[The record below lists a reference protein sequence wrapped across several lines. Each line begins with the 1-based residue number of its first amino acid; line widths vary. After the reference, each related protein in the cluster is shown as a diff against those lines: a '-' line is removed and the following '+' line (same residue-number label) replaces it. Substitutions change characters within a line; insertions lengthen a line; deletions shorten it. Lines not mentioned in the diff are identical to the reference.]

1 MDEMSSRRELMGSI
15 REATQHQPVL
25 ELVGVAKRY
34 ASSAT
39 VAVQDVNLALHQG
52 EFVSLLGPSGCGKST
67 AMKIA
72 AGLIERSAGHI
83 RFRGKEQ
90 LVTAGSYGI
99 VFQQATLLAWWTVEQ
114 NVLLPARVLGLDMKR
129 SRQRAHDLL
138 ALVGLSGKGDMFP
151 TELSGGMQQRVSIAR
166 ALLHEPNLL
175 FMDEPFG
182 ALDAM
187 TRERLNF
194 ELLQVQQQ
202 LQLSVLFVTHSIS
215 EAVLLSD
222 RVVVMSASPG
232 RIIGEIAIDLPK
244 PRDVSIL
251 ENTRF
256 HKLEADVRKMMNEAE
271 DAHG

>member
-1 MDEMSSRRELMGSI
+1 MSARGAQMTAAAVSTETI
-15 REATQHQPVL
+15 RPSPVL
-25 ELVGVAKRY
+25 EMIGVTKRY
-34 ASSAT
+34 ASSTT
-39 VAVQDVNLALHQG
+39 VAVQDVNLTLHQG

-67 AMKIA
+67 AMKMA
-72 AGLIERSAGHI
+72 AGLIERSGGHI
-83 RFRGKEQ
+83 RYRGKNQ
-90 LVTAGSYGI
+90 AVTAGSYGI
-99 VFQQATLLAWWTVEQ
+99 VFQQATLLPWWTVEQ
-114 NVLLPARVLGLDMKR
+114 NILLPARVLGLDMKK
-129 SRQRAHDLL
+129 SQRRTHELL
-138 ALVGLSGKGDMFP
+138 ELVGLAGKGGMYP

-202 LQLSVLFVTHSIS
+202 LQLSVLFVTHSIA

-232 RIIGEIAIDLPK
+232 RLIGEIAIDIPK
-244 PRDVSIL
+244 PRDVSVL
-251 ENTRF
+251 EDPRF
-256 HKLEADVRKMMNEAE
+256 HQLEADVRKMMNKAEAN
-271 DAHG
+271 HG